1 MQFEDDTDEQPATVA
16 RVMAD
21 FALALILIL
30 VMLVG
35 TRSPLAAPADPR
47 AAARAAILQPEG
59 KRADLN
65 LALTGTGKFLRLPS
79 SGGNA
84 DEPIDGAALASQW
97 MKSNALAPST
107 VVIHF
112 PTNALASE
120 LHRAMV
126 ELQGGFGTNSVSLQT
141 IPISSK

>member
-1 MQFEDDTDEQPATVA
+1 MRFDDDNDEQPATVA

-21 FALALILIL
+21 FALALVLIL

-35 TRSPLAAPADPR
+35 TRSPSAAPTDAR
-47 AAARAAILQPEG
+47 AAARAATVQPEG

-65 LALTGTGKFLRLPS
+65 LALTGAGKFLRLPS
-79 SGGNA
+79 SGRNA

-97 MKSNALAPST
+97 LKSNALAPDT
-107 VVIHF
+107 VVVHF
-112 PTNALASE
+112 PTDALASD
-120 LHRAMV
+120 LHRALV
-126 ELQGGFGTNSVSLQT
+126 ELQGGFGTNSVSVQT